1 MTDFLLATAWTLGGS
16 LPAVAWKILCLHAA
30 TLALLSLTRPDDARL
45 RYALLGAALFAG
57 VGIGVTDV
65 ALAWRGLP
73 APMPASAT

>member
-16 LPAVAWKILCLHAA
+16 LPALAWKILCLHAA
-30 TLALLSLTRPDDARL
+30 TLALLALTRPDDARL

-57 VGIGVTDV
+57 VGLGVTDV

-73 APMPASAT
+73 APLPAAA